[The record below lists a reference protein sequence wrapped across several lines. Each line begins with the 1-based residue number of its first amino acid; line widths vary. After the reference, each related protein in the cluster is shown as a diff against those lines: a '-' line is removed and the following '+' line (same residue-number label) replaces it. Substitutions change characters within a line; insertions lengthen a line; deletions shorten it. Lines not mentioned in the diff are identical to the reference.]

1 MMGWRDLVFG
11 PGRAVPVLAVTQIL
25 TWGILIYPP
34 VLTMPHLT
42 AAHGWSLASGMAGF
56 SLGLIVSGLLSPT
69 VGGLID
75 RHGGNVVMGSGA
87 LAGALG
93 LGLMPVAAHPVAYAG
108 CWLLLGA
115 AMATNLY
122 DPAFATLTR
131 IFGGNARRQITFV
144 TFAGGF
150 ASTVG
155 WPATHLLLAKV
166 GWQGTYLTFAAV
178 FALVVAPL
186 HAFAL
191 PRPGIAAAGPV
202 AASAAMPPR
211 AYLLPHGAPFLL
223 LAAAF
228 ALYSFILSGVTSNLL
243 ALLTRGGLDAAGAVA
258 IGAMFGPAQVA
269 SRLADFAL
277 AGRTH
282 PLWIARGAVLLVVS
296 AFALLSLCGVSFPVA
311 ALFAIAFGAAN
322 GVMTIARG
330 ALPLLMFGP
339 SGYGRV
345 IGRIARPAQFVQA
358 FAPFVVASAVETLSD
373 RGVLM
378 CGTLGALAVLGCF
391 AGIRAPGQRQ
401 GLFGS
406 SSRS

>member
-1 MMGWRDLVFG
+1 MHRLRDLVFG
-11 PGRAVPVLAVTQIL
+11 PGRAVLVLAFTQIL

-34 VLTMPHLT
+34 VLTMPHVT
-42 AAHGWSLASGMAGF
+42 AAHGWSLAFGMAGF
-56 SLGLIVSGLLSPT
+56 SLGLIVSGVLSPI

-75 RHGGNVVMGSGA
+75 RHGGNVVMASGA

-93 LGLMPVAAHPVAYAG
+93 LALFSVADHPVTYLA

-115 AMATNLY
+115 AMSASLY

-131 IFGGNARRQITFV
+131 IFGASARRQITFV

-155 WPATHLLLAKV
+155 WPATHLLLEAV
-166 GWQGTYLTFAAV
+166 GWRGTYLAFAAI
-178 FALVVAPL
+178 FAFVVAPL

-191 PRPGIAAAGPV
+191 PRHVAVAPLPV
-202 AASAAMPPR
+202 ADAVVVPQQATLRPQ
-211 AYLLPHGAPFLL
+211 GWPFIL

-228 ALYSFILSGVTSNLL
+228 SLYSFILSGVTSNLL
-243 ALLTRGGLDAAGAVA
+243 ALLERGGLSAATAVT

-269 SRLADFAL
+269 SRLADFML

-282 PLWIARGAVLLVVS
+282 PLWIARGAVVLVVS
-296 AFALLSLCGVSFPVA
+296 AFAMLAFAGISFPLA

-339 SGYGRV
+339 VGYGRV
-345 IGRIARPAQFVQA
+345 IGRIARPALFVQA

-373 RGVLM
+373 RTVLQL
-378 CGTLGALAVLGCF
+378 GTLGALIVLGCF
-391 AGIRAPGQRQ
+391 LAIRPPGVATR
-401 GLFGS
+401 
-406 SSRS
+406 R

>member
-1 MMGWRDLVFG
+1 MHKWRDLVFG
-11 PGRAVPVLAVTQIL
+11 PGRAVIVLAVTQIL

-34 VLTMPHLT
+34 VLTMPQLT
-42 AAHGWSLASGMAGF
+42 AAHGWTLAFGMAGF
-56 SLGLIVSGLLSPT
+56 TLGLVTSGLLSPT
-69 VGGLID
+69 IGGLID
-75 RHGGNVVMGSGA
+75 RLGGNVVMGSGA

-93 LGLMPVAAHPVAYAG
+93 LAGMAFAMHPVAYFA

-115 AMATNLY
+115 AMATSLY

-131 IFGGNARRQITFV
+131 IFGANARRQITFV

-155 WPATHLLLAKV
+155 WPATHLLLEKL

-178 FALVVAPL
+178 FAFIVAPL

-191 PRPGIAAAGPV
+191 PRHV
-202 AASAAMPPR
+202 AATPAPVTQASVAAPTSQ
-211 AYLLPHGAPFLL
+211 AFLLPHGAPFLL

-243 ALLTRGGLDAAGAVA
+243 ALLDRGGLSAAEAVA

-282 PLWIARGAVLLVVS
+282 PLWIARGAVVLVVS
-296 AFALLSLCGVSFPVA
+296 AFALLALMGVSFPVA

-339 SGYGRV
+339 VGYGRV

-373 RGVLM
+373 RHVLM
-378 CGTLGALAVLGCF
+378 LATLGALVVLGCF
-391 AGIRAPGQRQ
+391 LGIKTPGNAR
-401 GLFGS
+401 
-406 SSRS
+406 R

>member
-1 MMGWRDLVFG
+1 MHRLRDLVFG
-11 PGRAVPVLAVTQIL
+11 PGRAVLVLAFTQIL

-34 VLTMPHLT
+34 VLTMPHVT
-42 AAHGWSLASGMAGF
+42 AAHGWSLAFGMAGF
-56 SLGLIVSGLLSPT
+56 SLGLIVSGLLSPV

-75 RHGGNVVMGSGA
+75 RHGGNVIMASGA
-87 LAGALG
+87 VAGALG
-93 LGLMPVAAHPVAYAG
+93 LALFSVADHPATYLA

-115 AMATNLY
+115 AMSASLY

-131 IFGGNARRQITFV
+131 IFGASARRQITFV

-155 WPATHLLLAKV
+155 WPATHLLLENV
-166 GWQGTYLTFAAV
+166 GWRGTYLTFAAV

-191 PRPGIAAAGPV
+191 PRHVAIAPLPV
-202 AASAAMPPR
+202 VDAVVVPQQATLRPE
-211 AYLLPHGAPFLL
+211 GWPFIL

-228 ALYSFILSGVTSNLL
+228 SLYSFILSGVTSNLL
-243 ALLTRGGLDAAGAVA
+243 ALLERGGLSAATAVT

-269 SRLADFAL
+269 SRLADFML

-282 PLWIARGAVLLVVS
+282 PLWIARGAVVLVVS
-296 AFALLSLCGVSFPVA
+296 AFAMLAFAGISFPLA
-311 ALFAIAFGAAN
+311 ALFAIGFGAAN

-339 SGYGRV
+339 AGYGRV
-345 IGRIARPAQFVQA
+345 IGRIARPALFVQA

-373 RGVLM
+373 RMVLLL
-378 CGTLGALAVLGCF
+378 GTVLALAVLLCF
-391 AGIRAPGQRQ
+391 VMIKTPGVAAR
-401 GLFGS
+401 
-406 SSRS
+406 R

>member
-1 MMGWRDLVFG
+1 MHRLRDLVFG
-11 PGRAVPVLAVTQIL
+11 PGRAVLVLAFTQIL

-34 VLTMPHLT
+34 VLTMPHVT
-42 AAHGWSLASGMAGF
+42 AAHGWSLAFGMAGF
-56 SLGLIVSGLLSPT
+56 SLGLIVSGLLSPV

-75 RHGGNVVMGSGA
+75 RHGGNVVMASGA

-93 LGLMPVAAHPVAYAG
+93 LALFSVADHPATYLA

-115 AMATNLY
+115 AMSASLY

-131 IFGGNARRQITFV
+131 IFGASARRQITFV

-155 WPATHLLLAKV
+155 WPATHLLLENV
-166 GWQGTYLTFAAV
+166 GWRGTYLTFAAV

-191 PRPGIAAAGPV
+191 PRHVAIAPLPV
-202 AASAAMPPR
+202 VDAVVVPQQATLRPE
-211 AYLLPHGAPFLL
+211 GWPFIL

-228 ALYSFILSGVTSNLL
+228 SLYSFILSGVTSNLL
-243 ALLTRGGLDAAGAVA
+243 ALLERGGLSAATAVT

-269 SRLADFAL
+269 SRLADFML

-282 PLWIARGAVLLVVS
+282 PLWIARGAVVLVVS
-296 AFALLSLCGVSFPVA
+296 AFAMLAFAGISFPLA
-311 ALFAIAFGAAN
+311 ALFAIGFGAAN

-339 SGYGRV
+339 AGYGRV
-345 IGRIARPAQFVQA
+345 IGRIARPALFVQA

-373 RGVLM
+373 RTVLLL
-378 CGTLGALAVLGCF
+378 GTAGALIVLVCF
-391 AGIRAPGQRQ
+391 VMIKTPGVAAR
-401 GLFGS
+401 
-406 SSRS
+406 R